1 MSRLCNGRFIG
12 QTYQQKQPPGR
23 MHLSLPRFFQ
33 LSNHENMGLKG
44 GGLTGI
50 ENIQFGNAETE
61 CLKK

>member
-1 MSRLCNGRFIG
+1 
-12 QTYQQKQPPGR
+12 